1 MQLSR
6 AVGAVVSSRT
16 HAAQYCTQQFIE
28 QFQDPAL
35 ARGPYGL
42 MVATRLPYLP
52 AGVDQYNPEVK
63 AIVMTIVS
71 SSGALKVAGRH
82 GINKSRKALRKAVTK
97 VCVGGKKC
105 NSSPLQHSPQRCHR
119 LWQLR
124 ELREEQA
131 ALRRIV
137 ARATADVESR
147 TTLLRER
154 LTIATRL
161 DEKAKAMTAEIEEF
175 WRTDKKVTSCH
186 ALQPARAGAP

>member
-1 MQLSR
+1 MQLPR

-97 VCVGGKKC
+97 VCVGGWEKVQQLAVATQPPTL
-105 NSSPLQHSPQRCHR
+105 PLLVP
-119 LWQLR
+119 
-124 ELREEQA
+124 A
-131 ALRRIV
+131 
-137 ARATADVESR
+137 ARA
-147 TTLLRER
+147 
-154 LTIATRL
+154 
-161 DEKAKAMTAEIEEF
+161 
-175 WRTDKKVTSCH
+175 
-186 ALQPARAGAP
+186 QGRASGAPTHCGASYS